1 MYNFFHLKLGES
13 RAATIACAYLM
24 LKKNYSATQVE
35 LWMLTKMGFLRI
47 INIENTHILFMVPKQ
62 NKKGAPILHTCP
74 STLSKALQ
82 YMRNT
87 REVQPNFGFLQQLA
101 EMDNGLR
108 KERYRQSGFR
118 G

>member
-1 MYNFFHLKLGES
+1 MDVNKNWIFENGEQLKWS
-13 RAATIACAYLM
+13 Q
-24 LKKNYSATQVE
+24 S
-35 LWMLTKMGFLRI
+35 
-47 INIENTHILFMVPKQ
+47 
-62 NKKGAPILHTCP
+62 KKGAPILHTYP